1 MAKERAAK
9 KERKRDKKVSD
20 DKVTKSG
27 KQKRRAEPLSD
38 TSDEDSDG
46 GASVDVKSSKETSV
60 VESPDSEITKPKGDK
75 KTKKSKKSKKEAQVE
90 AEAEDDTTDG
100 GGAMLFSVDTN
111 PTPVDL
117 ATVKTA
123 APPKGSSN
131 GDNEQTGLKKIA
143 APSGMNRQA
152 RRRIKMIEQQ
162 RDIIKKKKGIP
173 EGSRER
179 EDEVQKDLDRW
190 TETLDRKT
198 AVRLE
203 KKRARKSKEQARL
216 RSRRGKLLTGRKL
229 KEREKEIKKA
239 EKKASKK
246 TGIS

>member
-1 MAKERAAK
+1 MAKERVVK

-46 GASVDVKSSKETSV
+46 GASVDVKSSEETPA
-60 VESPDSEITKPKGDK
+60 VESPEPEITKPKSDK
-75 KTKKSKKSKKEAQVE
+75 KTKKEKKSKKKTQAG
-90 AEAEDDTTDG
+90 AEADDDNTE

-117 ATVKTA
+117 ATVKTSVLK
-123 APPKGSSN
+123 KGSS
-131 GDNEQTGLKKIA
+131 GWDAIA

-152 RRRIKMIEQQ
+152 RRRIQIIELQ
-162 RDIIKKKKGIP
+162 REVIKKKKGIP

-179 EDEVQKDLDRW
+179 EDEVQKELDSW
-190 TETLDRKT
+190 TENLDRKIS
-198 AVRLE
+198 VRLE
-203 KKRARKSKEQARL
+203 KKKARKAKEKARL
-216 RSRRGKLLTGRKL
+216 RSRHGKFLIGRKL
-229 KEREKEIKKA
+229 KEHQRETKKA

-246 TGIS
+246 TGISQVNT